1 VHRLSFRLG
10 LLATTAVA
18 GVLVGWR
25 SVESR
30 TLPPRAD
37 AVDSTLLRNF
47 QWRSI
52 GPDRGGRSIAV
63 SGVKGRPREAYFG
76 AVGGGL
82 WKTLDAGENWAP
94 VTDGQITSS
103 SVGAVAVSESNPDI
117 VYIGTGESCIRGNI
131 MAGDGMY
138 KSVDAGKTWTHIGFR
153 NSENISKIR
162 VHPTDPNIVWVAVF
176 GRYGVPH
183 DERGVYKT
191 TDGGATWKKVLFRD
205 GKTPAIDIVIDRNNP
220 QVVYAALWEAYRVEY
235 QMSSGGPGS
244 GLFKSTDGGETW
256 TELTRNAGLPSG
268 MIGKIS
274 VAVSGADA
282 NRVYALIENENGGL
296 FSSDDAGAT
305 WTLVNQSRNIRQRA
319 FYFTHIAADPK
330 DKNTVY
336 ALNVSSY
343 KSTDGGKTLTGWG
356 GGTHSDYHDVWID
369 PDDPQHIVVAN
380 DGGGAVSTQGGAGWS
395 AQDFPTP
402 QYYHVASTIHVPFH
416 VCGAQQD
423 GSTVCLPNETGGGGG
438 RGGAAAPT
446 TYGAGGSEN
455 GSIAPDPR
463 DPDMFYAVGN
473 NGTFMTR
480 LNRRTNQTRE
490 IGPYVRMF
498 SGEPAAELVE
508 RWQWGQPLAFSPA
521 DPKVLYT
528 ASQHVW
534 RTTNGGQSWERM
546 SPDLTRADPKTLGV
560 SGGPITRDM
569 NGPEVYATVFALGP
583 SKRDARVFWAGSDD
597 GLVHVTRDGGKKWTN
612 ITPPTMPEFGRVSA
626 IEPSYFNEG
635 TAYVAV
641 KKPLLDDKAPYIFRT
656 TDWGKTWTKIVTG
669 IRSDDYVHVVR
680 EDSTRRGLLYAGT
693 QHGVYMSHDDGA
705 TWQSLS
711 LNLPDVPVVDL
722 IVEDNDLAIATHGR
736 GFYILDDIQP
746 LRAYAPGI
754 TSAVT
759 LFKPAAAIRSA
770 GGASILYYL
779 PQVAQSLTLEILD
792 AKGAVI
798 QTYTGAPPAAGR
810 GGAPGAAPGGG
821 GRGGRGGGGAAG
833 PAMTAGLNRA
843 AWDLRYPGAT
853 SFPGMILW
861 GASTAGPIA
870 APGTYQVRL
879 TVDGAAQTQPLV
891 VQRHPLYAD
900 VSDADLTE
908 QFNFGIRI
916 RDKVTE
922 ANNAVINIR
931 ALKTQVADRLTK
943 SPDAALKSAADALT
957 SQLTAVEEA
966 IYQVRNQSGQDP
978 LNFPIKLNN
987 RLASL
992 LNVVNRGDGRPIAN
1006 TYPIF
1011 EDLVKE
1017 LKVQTDLLDR
1027 ALKTELP
1034 AFNAIGTRLG
1044 LEPVALTPTL
1054 RM

>member
-30 TLPPRAD
+30 TLPPRSD
-37 AVDSTLLRNF
+37 AVDSTFLKNF

-220 QVVYAALWEAYRVEY
+220 QVIYAALWEAYRVEY

-423 GSTVCLPNETGGGGG
+423 GSTVCLPNEAGGGGG

-446 TYGAGGSEN
+446 MYSAGGSEN
-455 GSIAPDPR
+455 GSIALDPR

-534 RTTNGGQSWERM
+534 RTTDRGQSWERM

-597 GLVHVTRDGGKKWTN
+597 GLVHVTRDGGKSWSK
-612 ITPPTMPEFGRVSA
+612 ITPPGMPEFGRVSA

-736 GFYILDDIQP
+736 GFYILDDIHP
-746 LRAYAPGI
+746 LRQVTPS
-754 TSAVT
+754 TSSSIT
-759 LFKPAAAIRSA
+759 LFKPAAAIRSG
-770 GGASILYYL
+770 GGASILYHL
-779 PQVAQSLTLEILD
+779 PIAARELSLEILD
-792 AKGAVI
+792 EKGQLI
-798 QTYTGAPPAAGR
+798 QRYAGAAPATGR
-810 GGAPGAAPGGG
+810 GGAAVPAPGGG
-821 GRGGRGGGGAAG
+821 GRGGRGGAAAG
-833 PAMTAGLNRA
+833 LPMTAGLNRA
-843 AWDLRYPGAT
+843 SWDLRYPGAT
-853 SFPGMILW
+853 TFPGMILW
-861 GASTAGPIA
+861 GASTNGPLA
-870 APGTYQVRL
+870 APGMYQVRL
-879 TVDGAAQTQPLV
+879 TVDGQVQTQPLEV
-891 VQRHPLYAD
+891 RRHPLYAD
-900 VSDADLTE
+900 VSDADLKE
-908 QFNFGIRI
+908 QFAFGIRI

-922 ANNAVINIR
+922 ANNAVIQIR
-931 ALKTQVADRLTK
+931 AIKTAVADRLTK
-943 SPDAALKSAADALT
+943 SSDPAVRSAADALT
-957 SQLTAVEEA
+957 TKLSAVEEA

-1006 TYPIF
+1006 TYGIF
-1011 EDLVKE
+1011 DDLVKE

-1027 ALKTELP
+1027 VVKDDLGALNREL
-1034 AFNAIGTRLG
+1034 TRVSV
-1044 LEPVALTPTL
+1044 EPVPA
-1054 RM
+1054 R